1 MPLIEIEKLL
11 TNGNFWAAISAIG
24 GSVSAIAALITV
36 WNSRQANKEALEA
49 LRPYFMLEA
58 PGIKQL
64 PSSPPFRVLLTLK
77 NIGGRVANN
86 LDGRIY
92 IVDNQPNSQPVLDLA
107 FSVANDI
114 PPQSPTPWY
123 NDTLQLVAQLPP
135 HYVILGIRY
144 QDPIMN
150 QRLKQLFCMR
160 WDGVSNGVFHP
171 DFVHV
176 SSSERKHMEQ
186 KIATVF
192 GEYL

>member
-1 MPLIEIEKLL
+1 MKFEIEMLL
-11 TNGNFWAAISAIG
+11 ANGNFWAAISSIG
-24 GSVSAIAALITV
+24 GSVSAIAAFIIV

-64 PSSPPFRVLLTLK
+64 PGSPPFRVLLTLK

-92 IVDNQPNSQPVLDLA
+92 IVDNQPNSRPILDLA

-123 NDTLQLVAQLPP
+123 NDTLQLAAQLPP

-144 QDPIMN
+144 QDHIMN
-150 QRLKQLFCMR
+150 RKLKQLFCMR
-160 WDGVSNGVFHP
+160 WDGVNNGIFQP
-171 DFVHV
+171 DFVHI
-176 SSSERKHMEQ
+176 SSSEYKQIES
-186 KIATVF
+186 KIAAVF
-192 GEYL
+192 GEFI

>member
-1 MPLIEIEKLL
+1 MPLNDIEILL

-24 GSVSAIAALITV
+24 GSVSAIAALMTV
-36 WNSRQANKEALEA
+36 RNSRQASKEALDA
-49 LRPYFMLEA
+49 LRPYFALEA

-86 LDGRIY
+86 LEGRIY
-92 IVDNQPNSQPVLDLA
+92 IVDNQPNSRPVLDLA

-123 NDTLQLVAQLPP
+123 NDTLQLAAQLPL
-135 HYVILGIRY
+135 HYVILGISY

-150 QRLKQLFCMR
+150 QPLKQLFCMR

-171 DFVHV
+171 DFVHI
-176 SSSERKHMEQ
+176 SSAEREQ
-186 KIATVF
+186 IEPKIAAVF
-192 GEYL
+192 GEFI